1 MKQIWQE
8 IQRDKYPTRSQGDD
22 SITYINTGT
31 PRQLPPVNNIARYS
45 SFSLVPAIK
54 YQVIL
59 QIQLLPGL
67 ENYNIICLRN
77 VSETVLAMM
86 VPVAGL
92 WSGNK

>member
-1 MKQIWQE
+1 MTNTQLDLREMIASH
-8 IQRDKYPTRSQGDD
+8 I
-22 SITYINTGT
+22 YINTGT

>member
-1 MKQIWQE
+1 MTNTQLDHREMIASH
-8 IQRDKYPTRSQGDD
+8 I
-22 SITYINTGT
+22 YINTGT
-31 PRQLPPVNNIARYS
+31 PRQLPPGNNIARYS